1 MDHAQQ
7 LFTRLNRSIKEKS
20 NIIFFII
27 IMVIIIIIIMTGILN
42 ADLHKKNDLKE
53 NNLMAAAYLREISG
67 IGDLDAFY
75 GEDYTVSEKKYSS
88 LRIVCYNV
96 NEKNLHE
103 SITLCDY
110 AMDYIKKH
118 SEYKIYSLNVE
129 CYVKNKDEILS
140 SSNLEENILMHYYIT
155 DNSGKVTCFG
165 SEGIIHS
172 DFVFRHSRDYKI
184 YNKFNNSDMLFN
196 NVEKVTI
203 MDCQDFD
210 INILECFPNIKVL
223 QIYQDVGC
231 YSSFTLNGD
240 LITNNEQLEQLLSDY
255 IPENCEVTV

>member
-1 MDHAQQ
+1 MKLMDHAQQ

-53 NNLMAAAYLREISG
+53 NNLMAAAYLREVSG

-103 SITLCDY
+103 SIT
-110 AMDYIKKH
+110 
-118 SEYKIYSLNVE
+118 
-129 CYVKNKDEILS
+129 
-140 SSNLEENILMHYYIT
+140 
-155 DNSGKVTCFG
+155 
-165 SEGIIHS
+165 
-172 DFVFRHSRDYKI
+172 
-184 YNKFNNSDMLFN
+184 
-196 NVEKVTI
+196 
-203 MDCQDFD
+203 
-210 INILECFPNIKVL
+210 
-223 QIYQDVGC
+223 
-231 YSSFTLNGD
+231 
-240 LITNNEQLEQLLSDY
+240 
-255 IPENCEVTV
+255 